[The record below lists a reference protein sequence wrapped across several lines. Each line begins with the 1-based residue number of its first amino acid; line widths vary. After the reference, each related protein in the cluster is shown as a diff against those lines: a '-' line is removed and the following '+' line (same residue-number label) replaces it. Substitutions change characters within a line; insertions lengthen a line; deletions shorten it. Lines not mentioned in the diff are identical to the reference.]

1 MPVETKTFTQL
12 QNDKREYDALQKQR
26 ADFLKSHQKNYTKM
40 ITELAH
46 MLVFMN
52 DGNPTEEAIDTISRR
67 MADDIA
73 ISARQFTNTARIFE
87 KNGK

>member
-1 MPVETKTFTQL
+1 METKTFAQR
-12 QNDKREYDALQKQR
+12 QSEKRGYETLQKQR

-40 ITELAH
+40 IAELAH

-52 DGNPTEEAIDTISRR
+52 NGNPTEEAITTIAQR

-73 ISARQFTNTARIFE
+73 ISARQFANTARIFE
-87 KNGK
+87 KKGK